1 MMASPPVHIEWVAP
15 AGCPSHEEILEVVE
29 RIVGSSALRSAVDA
43 RVTVTQ
49 DEHEFHAEVTVSAS
63 GATSTRSLTGESC
76 RAVGDAA
83 ALIIALAAN
92 PDANPA
98 PPVPARPAPAP
109 PPSIEPVASP
119 ANTDRRRAP
128 FLGAS
133 FFVDLGSLP
142 STGLGG
148 ELGVGWNPV
157 HLDLEIVAAILASQ
171 RALLASS
178 PSQGADLQFARV
190 GARACYELFDA
201 PLDVGPCL
209 GAGVEWIWAT
219 GFGST
224 PDLPANATGNMF
236 VGSFGGRA
244 IGRLSS
250 RVVLRLVVEASV
262 PSTRPPVEIQGE
274 GGGQVFRMS
283 VVSVLGTA
291 GAEAHF

>member
-1 MMASPPVHIEWVAP
+1 MMTSPPVHVEWVAP
-15 AGCPSHEEILEVVE
+15 AGCPSQEEILGVVE
-29 RIVGSSALRSAVDA
+29 RIVGPGPLRSAVDA

-49 DEHEFHAEVTVSAS
+49 DEREFHAEVTVSAS

-109 PPSIEPVASP
+109 PPAIEPVASP
-119 ANTDRRRAP
+119 ANLDRRRAP

-142 STGLGG
+142 STGVGG

-157 HLDLEIVAAILASQ
+157 HLDFEIVGAFLASQ
-171 RALLASS
+171 RATLDSR
-178 PSQGADLQFARV
+178 PSQGADLQFARL

-201 PLDVGPCL
+201 RLDVGPCL
-209 GAGVEWIWAT
+209 GGGVAWIWAT
-219 GFGST
+219 GVGSS
-224 PDLPANATGNMF
+224 PDAPRNATGNMV

-262 PSTRPPVEIQGE
+262 PSQRLTFEIDGE

-283 VVSVLGTA
+283 AVSVLGTA

>member
-1 MMASPPVHIEWVAP
+1 MMATPPVHIEWVAP
-15 AGCPSHEEILEVVE
+15 AGCPSHEDILGVIE

-49 DEHEFHAEVTVSAS
+49 DEREFHAEVTVSAS

-83 ALIIALAAN
+83 ALIVALAAN

-98 PPVPARPAPAP
+98 PLVPAEPPPAH

-119 ANTDRRRAP
+119 
-128 FLGAS
+128 S
-133 FFVDLGSLP
+133 FELRGVAYLDGSFAVDLGSLP

-148 ELGVGWNPV
+148 ELGIGWNPV
-157 HLDLEIVAAILASQ
+157 HLDLEIFGALLGQQRATLASN
-171 RALLASS
+171 
-178 PSQGADLQFARV
+178 PSQGADLRLARV
-190 GARACYELFDA
+190 GARACYELFDTR
-201 PLDVGPCL
+201 LDVGPCL
-209 GAGVEWIWAT
+209 GGGVEWIAAQ
-219 GFGST
+219 GFGSP
-224 PDLPANATGNMF
+224 PDQPTNAMGHLF
-236 VGSFGGRA
+236 VGSLGGRA

-250 RVVLRLVVEASV
+250 RIVLRLVVEALV
-262 PSTRPPVEIQGE
+262 PSTRPTFVIDG

-283 VVSVLGTA
+283 GLSILGTA

>member
-1 MMASPPVHIEWVAP
+1 MMATPPVHIEWVAP
-15 AGCPSHEEILEVVE
+15 AGCPSHEEILGVVE

-49 DEHEFHAEVTVSAS
+49 DEHEFHAEVIVSAS
-63 GATSTRSLTGESC
+63 GATSTRSVTGESC

-83 ALIIALAAN
+83 ALIVALAAN

-98 PPVPARPAPAP
+98 PPAPARPASAP
-109 PPSIEPVASP
+109 PPAIEPVASP
-119 ANTDRRRAP
+119 ASPDRRRAP

-133 FFVDLGSLP
+133 LFVDLGSLP

-148 ELGVGWNPV
+148 ELGIGWNPL
-157 HLDLEIVAAILASQ
+157 HLDLEIVGAILASQ
-171 RALLASS
+171 RALASS

-209 GAGVEWIWAT
+209 GGGVEWIWAT
-219 GFGST
+219 GFGSP
-224 PDLPANATGNMF
+224 PDQPLNATGNML

-262 PSTRPPVEIQGE
+262 PSTRPNFEVE
-274 GGGQVFRMS
+274 GGSQVFRMS
-283 VVSVLGTA
+283 AVSVLGTA

>member
-1 MMASPPVHIEWVAP
+1 MASPPVHIEWVAP
-15 AGCPSHEEILEVVE
+15 AGCPSHEEILGVVE

-63 GATSTRSLTGESC
+63 GATSTRSVTGESC
-76 RAVGDAA
+76 RAVGEAA
-83 ALIIALAAN
+83 ALIVALAAN

-98 PPVPARPAPAP
+98 PPVPAGPAPAP
-109 PPSIEPVASP
+109 PPAIEPVASP
-119 ANTDRRRAP
+119 ASPDSRHAP

-133 FFVDLGSLP
+133 LFVDLGSLP

-148 ELGVGWNPV
+148 ELGIGWNPL
-157 HLDLEIVAAILASQ
+157 HLDFEIVGAILASQ
-171 RALLASS
+171 RALASS

-201 PLDVGPCL
+201 RLDVGPCL

-219 GFGST
+219 GFGSP
-224 PDLPANATGNMF
+224 PDLPANATGNML

-262 PSTRPPVEIQGE
+262 PSTRPNFEVE

-283 VVSVLGTA
+283 AVSVLGTA